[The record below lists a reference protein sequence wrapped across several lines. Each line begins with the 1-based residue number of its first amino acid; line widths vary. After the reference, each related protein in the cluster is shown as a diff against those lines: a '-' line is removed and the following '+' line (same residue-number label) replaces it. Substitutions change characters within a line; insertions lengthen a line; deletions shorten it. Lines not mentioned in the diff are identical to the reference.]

1 MDHASTPGFIDGVIV
16 EAVVGGLPGYYMVRG
31 YTHPPRYVIVEPYK
45 NVNCKGRP
53 KAYTKYIH
61 CLGVTT
67 TIVERRNVLRIIST
81 PRTLE
86 LLPTSFREPLEEFI
100 EYLGIEWASLTGS
113 FAVNCERQDS
123 DVDLLALYKPG
134 IWRALEDLYGDGLI
148 RQCKTR
154 HILEKRSRGPGG
166 EALSIERMEKSLTDS
181 CYKGI
186 PYTLRLITSISD
198 YPCYRPLI
206 PLGFVDVV
214 LSLRPIGEPI
224 TVPTRYLGKVVR
236 VYRGVV
242 EERDEVVVETW
253 RTRYQE
259 LGDGYYRVRGLLRMD
274 SEGRSSIWPDHGGVI
289 ARA

>member
-1 MDHASTPGFIDGVIV
+1 MDHASTPGFVDGVIV
-16 EAVVGGLPGYYMVRG
+16 EAVVEGLPGYYMVRG
-31 YTHPPRYVIVEPYK
+31 YTHTPRYVIVEPYK
-45 NVNCKGRP
+45 NVNCKGSP

-61 CLGVTT
+61 CLGVAT
-67 TIVERRNVLRIIST
+67 TIIERGNVLRILSM

-86 LLPTSFREPLEEFI
+86 LLPRSFRGQLEEFI
-100 EYLGIEWASLTGS
+100 EYLGIEWAALTGS

-123 DVDLLALYKPG
+123 DIDLLALYKPG
-134 IWRALEDLYGDGLI
+134 VWRTLRDLYDDGLI

-166 EALSIERMEKSLTDS
+166 EALSIDRMEKSLTDS

-198 YPCYRPLI
+198 YPCYKPLI
-206 PLGFVDVV
+206 PLGFIDVE

-242 EERDEVVVETW
+242 EERNEIVVETW

-259 LGDGYYRVRGLLRMD
+259 LSDGYYRVRGLLRMD
-274 SEGRSSIWPDHGGVI
+274 DKGRLTIWPDHGGII